1 MLGDYYGVDYILAA
15 PASVIWAPVV
25 DGVKLLFF
33 ELLSAL
39 ITNLAVEA
47 D

>member
-1 MLGDYYGVDYILAA
+1 MLGDYYGVDYTLAA

-25 DGVKLLFF
+25 DGLKLLFF